1 MTFKAIF
8 SGLSLLALAACGGG
22 GGGGGTGTGT
32 GSGGVTPSTAF
43 TLTSTAFSNGAT
55 IPNAYRCVNSGGGGK
70 LPQLSWTNLPTGTK
84 SLIVIM
90 DDTDAQ
96 AVQGSTYT
104 HYFALIPYQTQVAAL
119 SAIDEVS
126 NPSLP
131 YEKVWTTSS
140 NNWVVL
146 SDLPPCNPQTTAH
159 TYRWTIYAL
168 NTEYNS
174 IPSMKSQFEE
184 IINNAINSTTVV
196 ENLNYLS
203 VNGSSV
209 QAIPRFTRSSFESTY
224 GSFILDKV
232 TLSGTM

>member
-1 MTFKAIF
+1 MTFKAII

-22 GGGGGTGTGT
+22 GGGSGS

-43 TLTSTAFSNGAT
+43 TLSSSAFSNGAT
-55 IPNAYRCVNSGGGGK
+55 IPNSYRCVNRGGSGK
-70 LPQLSWTNLPTGTK
+70 LPQLSWTNLPAGTK

-126 NPSLP
+126 NPSFP
-131 YEKVWTTSS
+131 YEKQWTTSS
-140 NNWVVL
+140 NNWMVL

-174 IPSMKSQFEE
+174 IPSMKSQFDT
-184 IINNAINSTTVV
+184 IINNAFNSNSVV
-196 ENLNYLS
+196 ENLNYFS
-203 VNGSSV
+203 VNGSSM
-209 QAIPRFTRSSFESTY
+209 QATPRFTRSSFESTY